1 MPQYRVLQTSFIGN
15 RLVQEGDVIDFDGEP
30 SDNLEPMD
38 KAAKKAA
45 AAANSPEAQAEAL
58 ARLSAAAN
66 AGNPDVPALTEADKQ
81 DAARMSEAAQTGALE
96 APAAEGAQTQGADG
110 AGANT
115 QGTDAQGAAGA
126 DLV

>member
-45 AAANSPEAQAEAL
+45 AAANTPEAQAEAI
-58 ARLSAAAN
+58 ARLKAAAN

-81 DAARMSEAAQTGALE
+81 DAARMSEAAQTGA
-96 APAAEGAQTQGADG
+96 PAAESTQTQGAD
-110 AGANT
+110 A
-115 QGTDAQGAAGA
+115 QGTAGA